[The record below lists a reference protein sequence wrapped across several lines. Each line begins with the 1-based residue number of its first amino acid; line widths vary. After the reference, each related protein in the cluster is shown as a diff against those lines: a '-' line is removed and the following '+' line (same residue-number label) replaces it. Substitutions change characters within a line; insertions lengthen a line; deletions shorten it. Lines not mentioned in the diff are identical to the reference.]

1 MQFGLEN
8 RKTRVKEDD
17 EENPDEADQG
27 QGKARRIGGSSEVVL
42 RLFCRRVMK
51 S

>member
-17 EENPDEADQG
+17 EENPDEANQG
-27 QGKARRIGGSSEVVL
+27 QGKVRRIGGSGEVVL
-42 RLFCRRVMK
+42 PLFCSRVMK
-51 S
+51 C